1 MVQHDAGAARPVALV
16 TGARQ
21 GLGRATA
28 VRLAADGFD
37 VVAADIADVD
47 DTIAAIRA
55 EGGGAHGIRADIADV
70 DAIGSVVADAWA
82 AFGRID
88 CLVNNAG
95 LASRPL
101 TDILDIT
108 PEMYD
113 RVVGVNQRGTFFL
126 TQEVARRMVA
136 DSALDHHRSIITVS
150 SIAARM
156 VNLERSPYH
165 LSKAALSMLNELF
178 AVRLAEH
185 GIAAYEVRPGYMR
198 TEMTASAVPQKLD
211 DVIRAGR
218 VPARRWG
225 TPEDVAATVSAL
237 AGGSLPFSTG
247 QAVWVDGGLHIH
259 RAD

>member
-1 MVQHDAGAARPVALV
+1 MNATNRPVALV

-21 GLGRATA
+21 GLGLASA
-28 VRLAADGFD
+28 VGLASAGFD
-37 VVAADIADVD
+37 IVLADLQRDMTDAVAAVETAGGSAKTLECDISKVD
-47 DTIAAIRA
+47 ELPDAVA
-55 EGGGAHGIRADIADV
+55 E
-70 DAIGSVVADAWA
+70 AWA
-82 AFGRID
+82 AFGGID

-95 LASRPL
+95 LAMRPL

-108 PEMYD
+108 PDAYD

-126 TQEVARRMVA
+126 TQEVAKRMVEI
-136 DSALDHHRSIITVS
+136 DSVHHRSIVTIS

-156 VNLERSPYH
+156 VNTDRSPYH

-198 TEMTASAVPQKLD
+198 TAMTASAVPDQLD
-211 DVIRAGR
+211 ARIREGR

-225 TPEDVAATVSAL
+225 TPEDVGETVAAL
-237 AGGSLPFSTG
+237 AAGRLPFSTG
-247 QAVWVDGGLHIH
+247 QAVWVDGGLHLN